1 MWVYRRAEEIKLSAE
16 RMGNG
21 GGPLANGEYGAP
33 GEKEDASESLAVGIA
48 KEGVTP
54 FTVPTE

>member
-1 MWVYRRAEEIKLSAE
+1 MWVYRRAEEIKLRAE
-16 RMGNG
+16 CMGNG

-33 GEKEDASESLAVGIA
+33 GQKGDASESLSIDIA

-54 FTVPTE
+54 FTAPTE